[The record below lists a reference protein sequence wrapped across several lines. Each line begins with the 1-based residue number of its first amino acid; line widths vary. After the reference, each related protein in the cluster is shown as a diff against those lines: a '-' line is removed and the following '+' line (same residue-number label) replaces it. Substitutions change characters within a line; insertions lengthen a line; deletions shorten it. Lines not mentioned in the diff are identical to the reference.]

1 MAVFRVERTE
11 NYTIMSNYHLRD
23 KSISLKAK
31 GLLSQMLSLPEDWDY
46 TLTGL
51 AKINQEGKDAI
62 RAAVTE
68 LERAGYIYRRQT
80 VDRAGKFSSNEYI
93 IRERPVSVPVPPM
106 GPSSAIP
113 SSGNP
118 TTGHPATV
126 DTATENPTQ
135 IIKERHKKD
144 KQKTDLRKKESL
156 PFPSAPFPGAEEAK
170 GRKRRWEKPV
180 DRREMDAYRSL
191 IRENLGYGAF
201 VRERPWDAGQL
212 DEMVELMVETVC
224 SNRESIRVCGNDL
237 PQAVVKSRLLKL
249 DGDHI
254 RFVFDCLRDNTTQI
268 RNIRQYLLATL
279 YNAPA
284 TMESYYAAQV
294 NHDLYGGIAA

>member
-31 GLLSQMLSLPEDWDY
+31 ELLSQMLSLPEDWDY

-68 LERAGYIYRRQT
+68 LERARYIRCRQT
-80 VDRAGKFSSNEYI
+80 VDRAGKFSNNEYI
-93 IRERPVSVPVPPM
+93 IQERPVSALFPPA
-106 GPSSAIP
+106 GPPSAIP

-118 TTGHPATV
+118 TTGHPA
-126 DTATENPTQ
+126 AEYPAQ
-135 IIKERHKKD
+135 IKKERQKKE
-144 KQKTDLRKKESL
+144 KQTTDLRKKESL
-156 PFPSAPFPGAEEAK
+156 SFPSAPFLGTKEAK
-170 GRKRRWEKPV
+170 GRKRRREKPM
-180 DRREMDAYRSL
+180 DRREMDTYRDL
-191 IRENLGYGAF
+191 IRESIRYGDF

-212 DEMVELMVETVC
+212 DEMVELMAETVC
-224 SNRESIRVCGNDL
+224 SNREIIRVCGNEL

-249 DGDHI
+249 GREHI

-268 RNIRQYLLATL
+268 HNIRQYLLATL

-284 TMESYYAAQV
+284 TMENYYAARSTMTSTA
-294 NHDLYGGIAA
+294 G

>member
-1 MAVFRVERTE
+1 MAVFRVERTQ

-62 RAAVTE
+62 RAAVVE
-68 LERAGYIYRRQT
+68 LERAGYIYRCQT
-80 VDRAGKFSSNEYI
+80 VDKAGKFSSNEYI
-93 IRERPVSVPVPPM
+93 IRERPVPVPPA
-106 GPSSAIP
+106 GPSSALP
-113 SSGNP
+113 SSENP
-118 TTGHPATV
+118 TTEYPAAGG
-126 DTATENPTQ
+126 TAAEKSTQ
-135 IIKERHKKD
+135 IIKERRKKE
-144 KQKTDLRKKESL
+144 QQRTDSRKKESL
-156 PFPSAPFPGAEEAK
+156 PIPSTPFPGTMDAK
-170 GRKRRWEKPV
+170 GRKRRREKPV
-180 DRREMDAYRSL
+180 DRREMDTYRSL
-191 IRENLGYGAF
+191 IRENLGYEDF

-294 NHDLYGGIAA
+294 NHDLYSGVA